1 MWYNT
6 KKQSG
11 PSAFVSYI
19 GRLLFLLTSFFSTLH
34 AWASQTSTLTWNAS
48 PDPTVKGYYIN
59 YGTKSGVYPT
69 RVDAGTNLMW
79 MVSGL
84 SSSSAYYFVA
94 TAYDAN
100 GNESAPS
107 NEAFVVTPAN
117 GGLQLASISNLQV
130 NVNKSVLLNA
140 GLASSGGLSG
150 NVVGNNTT
158 YSNLTFSL
166 DAGAPKGMIINSN
179 SGIVSLRPSIAQAG
193 TTNRVTVRVTQNT
206 SPSYTDAQTFIVV
219 FPDAAQLNIDS
230 TNFVVGGSGF
240 VNINLT
246 SSTAISNIS
255 FEVSGP
261 AARFSSMSVQPV
273 DTNSTLQET
282 KLSPSHSLV
291 QVQITNGNNWIG
303 TQTVARVAI
312 NVASSGSSSFENITV
327 SNFVALQPS
336 GTMISSY
343 SGQKSKVVLVG
354 QDSML
359 EPVLTNGIRQMMLY
373 GPVGANYK
381 VESSPTPRILA
392 SWTTEC
398 TVTLTNIAQ
407 ALPTLA
413 NSPGI
418 KFYRAHRF

>member
-240 VNINLT
+240 VNI
-246 SSTAISNIS
+246 
-255 FEVSGP
+255 
-261 AARFSSMSVQPV
+261 
-273 DTNSTLQET
+273 